1 MKKAKAIIWDWNGTL
16 LDDVHICID
25 GINSLL
31 SKRQLPVLH
40 TAMYKD
46 IFTFP
51 VKDYYEKAGFDFN
64 MEPFDIPA
72 MQFIDYYRE
81 HINNAHL
88 FPEVLEVLDHFK
100 KEGFQQSILSAMEH
114 DFLHQSIK
122 DKNIYAYFDHIT
134 GINNHYAES
143 KTLKARNLLDLM
155 KADPEQTIIVGDTIH
170 DYEVAEEIGCRV
182 ILVTQGHQSESRLN
196 QLNCEKVNNLKELT
210 SLLK

>member
-1 MKKAKAIIWDWNGTL
+1 
-16 LDDVHICID
+16 
-25 GINSLL
+25 
-31 SKRQLPVLH
+31 
-40 TAMYKD
+40 
-46 IFTFP
+46 
-51 VKDYYEKAGFDFN
+51 
-64 MEPFDIPA
+64 
-72 MQFIDYYRE
+72 
-81 HINNAHL
+81 
-88 FPEVLEVLDHFK
+88 
-100 KEGFQQSILSAMEH
+100 MEH

>member
-1 MKKAKAIIWDWNGTL
+1 MKYAKAIIWDWNGTL

-31 SKRQLPVLH
+31 KERQLPVLH
-40 TAMYKD
+40 TERYKD

-64 MEPFDIPA
+64 AEPFDIPA
-72 MQFIDYYRE
+72 MQFIDYYRR
-81 HINNAHL
+81 HIINAQL

-100 KEGFQQSILSAMEH
+100 KDGYQQSILSAMEH

-122 DKNIYAYFDHIT
+122 DKEIYSYFDHIT
-134 GINNHYAES
+134 GINNHFAES
-143 KTLKARNLLDLM
+143 KTIKARKLLELM
-155 KADPEQTIIVGDTIH
+155 KSELEQTTIVGDTIH
-170 DYEVAEEIGCRV
+170 DFEVAKEIGCRV

-196 QLNCEKVNNLKELT
+196 KLNCEKVNNLKELT